1 MDPRESAKQVQKT
14 GLDVGFLCAGWP
26 PDVGGV
32 ESHAQDLARALAT
45 RGHRVHVFCLD
56 TSGMHEPFST
66 QATELDGVRVR
77 RLAYAYG
84 DHDRLA
90 AVVVNLKAE
99 DAIHGWLAET
109 PCDVVHVHHLT
120 GFGMGALRAVSD
132 IGVPC
137 VMTLHD
143 YWSLCPRGQMLSASG
158 AICERPE
165 TEACATCLTATWP
178 HLMPSGSGLSK
189 GPRNEELADDG
200 VAVDKR
206 TAFALEMLRLPHRLF
221 TPSAAARDV
230 YERAG
235 FDGSSLA
242 VCENGVEVAEL
253 AQQVERLRSERSE
266 GSGAAVRL
274 GILGTVL
281 PSKGVLELA
290 RVFAD
295 AAIAGLT
302 LEIHGNLPTYHGD
315 ASYLTELKALA
326 DSIPAL
332 TVHGPYAR
340 DNLPEILAG
349 LDGVAAPSRWEEVFG
364 LSVREARAAG
374 LPVLVSSAGALPDI
388 VGEDQSGAEQRG
400 AWIVARDDWAAWA
413 EVLREFAG
421 SGERGAGSTAP
432 RSTEAMMLQLER
444 AYVEVI
450 VETTGSMPELVH
462 PFEDLAPRSAPV
474 KAGLFGRLKRAFGA
488 KN

>member
-32 ESHAQDLARALAT
+32 ESHAQDLARALAA

-56 TSGMHEPFST
+56 TSGAHEPFST
-66 QATELDGVRVR
+66 HTTRVDGVTVR
-77 RLAYAYG
+77 RMAYAYG

-90 AVVVNLKAE
+90 AVVVNSKAE

-120 GFGMGALRAVSD
+120 GFGMGALRAVAD
-132 IGVPC
+132 IGAPC

-143 YWSLCPRGQMLSASG
+143 YWPLCPRGQMLSAAG

-165 TEACATCLTATWP
+165 TDACATCLSATWP
-178 HLMPSGSGLSK
+178 HLMPSGSGLPS
-189 GPRNEELADDG
+189 GPRNEALADDHA
-200 VAVDKR
+200 AVDLR
-206 TAFALEMLRLPHRLF
+206 TVFALEMLGLPHRLF
-221 TPSAAARDV
+221 TPSAAAREV
-230 YERAG
+230 YLRAG
-235 FDGSSLA
+235 LDGGRLT

-253 AQQVERLRSERSE
+253 AEQVERLRSES
-266 GSGAAVRL
+266 SGEESTGRKL

-290 RVFAD
+290 RVFAS
-295 AAIAGLT
+295 AAIEGLT

-315 ASYLTELKALA
+315 DSYLTELKALA
-326 DSIPAL
+326 AATPTL

-340 DNLPEILAG
+340 EDLPGILAG

-374 LPVLVSSAGALPDI
+374 LPVLVSSAGALPDV
-388 VGEDQSGAEQRG
+388 VGADDIGAAQRG
-400 AWIVARDDWAAWA
+400 AWIVARDEWAAWA
-413 EVLREFAG
+413 EALREFAE
-421 SGERGAGSTAP
+421 SRACGAGATEP

-450 VETTGSMPELVH
+450 LETTGSMPELVH
-462 PFEDLAPRSAPV
+462 PFEDLSPEPAPA
-474 KAGLFGRLKRAFGA
+474 KAGLFGRLKRALGG
-488 KN
+488 N